1 MSGAEEMNQWIG
13 MLAPQRR
20 YLSSNPPYSCKK
32 PGLVIHTLTAGVAE
46 TKGRMKDF

>member
-1 MSGAEEMNQWIG
+1 MSGAEEMNQWVG

-20 YLSSNPPYSCKK
+20 YLSSNPPYPCKK